1 MTVSKARLRRAAKLP
16 LEKILASD
24 VLLAT
29 AGLVGCVLARRVAVE
44 DMQGRVLHQVKR
56 ALIVETEAYHQTEP
70 GSHSYRGITPRTQV
84 MFGPAGY
91 LYVYFTYGMW
101 HCCNVVA
108 EKEGTGAAVLL
119 RAAEPLEPFDG
130 SMADVPRLRLSG
142 PGLLCHGLELTREDN
157 GKYLLGNPKQSDV
170 WLYRPDN
177 YKVPELDWSRRVGLG
192 FYEELPWR
200 ARWVGHP
207 AVSKGRPTPLR

>member
-1 MTVSKARLRRAAKLP
+1 VTVSKARLRRAAAMP
-16 LEKILASD
+16 LEKVLSSD

-29 AGLVGCVLARRVAVE
+29 GALVGCVLARRVGNEVR
-44 DMQGRVLHQVKR
+44 QG
-56 ALIVETEAYHQTEP
+56 LIVETEAYHQSEP

-108 EKEGTGAAVLL
+108 ETEGTGAAVLL
-119 RAAEPLEPFDG
+119 RAAEPLAPFDG
-130 SMADVPRLRLSG
+130 SQPGTPRLRLSG
-142 PGLLCHGLELTREDN
+142 PGLLCQGLELTRDDN
-157 GKYLLGNPKQSDV
+157 AKYLLGGPAHGDV
-170 WLYRPDN
+170 WLYRPED
-177 YKVPELDWSRRVGLG
+177 YKVPELVWSRRVGLG

-207 AVSKGRPTPLR
+207 AVSKGRPTPQR